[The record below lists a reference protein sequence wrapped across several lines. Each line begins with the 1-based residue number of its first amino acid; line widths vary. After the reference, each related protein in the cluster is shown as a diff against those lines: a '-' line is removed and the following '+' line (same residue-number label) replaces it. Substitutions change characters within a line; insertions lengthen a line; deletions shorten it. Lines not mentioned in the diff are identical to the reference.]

1 MENASNALI
10 IAGGVLIGVLLLSV
24 IVVAFQGAAD
34 LAKSYDT
41 SIASTSLQAFNNT
54 FEKFQDSDVNIHDII
69 TLAHFAKDYNTKN
82 LLEKTDSIYITV
94 KCESTAGKREELQD
108 KTDSELL
115 TFLEANTFSKLANG
129 QENSEGNVQKYKCK
143 DIQYNENTGVVTE
156 ITFEKVKENT

>member
-10 IAGGVLIGVLLLSV
+10 IAGGVLIGVLLLSI

-94 KCESTAGKREELQD
+94 KCESTELQD

-115 TFLEANTFSKLANG
+115 NFLEENTFSKLANG
-129 QENSEGNVQKYKCK
+129 QENSEGNLQKYKCK
-143 DIQYNENTGVVTE
+143 DIQYNKNTGVVTE
-156 ITFEKVKENT
+156 ITFEKK

>member
-10 IAGGVLIGVLLLSV
+10 IAGGVLIGVLLLSI

-94 KCESTAGKREELQD
+94 KCESTELQD

-129 QENSEGNVQKYKCK
+129 QENSEGNLQKYKCK
-143 DIQYNENTGVVTE
+143 DIQYNKNTGVVTE
-156 ITFEKVKENT
+156 ITFEKK

>member
-10 IAGGVLIGVLLLSV
+10 IAGGVLIGVLLLSI

-54 FEKFQDSDVNIHDII
+54 FEKFQDSNVNIHDII

-82 LLEKTDSIYITV
+82 LLKNTDSVYITV
-94 KCESTAGKREELQD
+94 KCGNEELQE

-115 TFLEANTFSKLANG
+115 DFLEANTFSKLANG
-129 QENSEGNVQKYKCK
+129 QENSEGNLQKYKCT
-143 DIQYNENTGVVTE
+143 DIQYNENTKVVTK
-156 ITFEKVKENT
+156 ITFEKVK